1 MRRSSSCR
9 ASTERASLWSG
20 SPKLA
25 MALQMSVSVME
36 LNLARNTVFLLL
48 LAWFMTGSTASR
60 TWGRPLA
67 VFCFL
72 LLHTSVRPA
81 ALGLSWPY
89 GVPHLA
95 SSCHPRSSDCL
106 VPVPPDQEMLLP
118 RTRWGSE
125 GPGLPCLPH
134 FPFQRTVMCWEGG
147 WNPVMEKMGSRHKG
161 EDEVRVTPPEGGSG
175 LSTERGPGAKTH

>member
-67 VFCFL
+67 VYCFL
-72 LLHTSVRPA
+72 LPLGPQL
-81 ALGLSWPY
+81 ALWG
-89 GVPHLA
+89 
-95 SSCHPRSSDCL
+95 
-106 VPVPPDQEMLLP
+106 PPPGFLLP
-118 RTRWGSE
+118 PT
-125 GPGLPCLPH
+125 L
-134 FPFQRTVMCWEGG
+134 F
-147 WNPVMEKMGSRHKG
+147 
-161 EDEVRVTPPEGGSG
+161 
-175 LSTERGPGAKTH
+175 